1 MSWTEILSDQLFTW
15 SDIDIKTLLV
25 RFAKAPSGS
34 AAQTATSCNY
44 PPRLSHRALQALRQV
59 RVQMC
64 QGPRS
69 WPQVLSLRKLSGFAP
84 ANGLCAAGISHPDQE
99 VSRQLSACSRSFRT
113 DLRDQSRTAAPP
125 RGALR
130 NHDERFL
137 FLAHRANRSR
147 IGRRSPRQY
156 ARSLARR
163 RSKLV
168 DNRGGER

>member
-1 MSWTEILSDQLFTW
+1 MNRLGISSDQLFTW
-15 SDIDIKTLLV
+15 SATHDQKAHV
-25 RFAKAPSGS
+25 RLAKAPPGP
-34 AAQTATSCNY
+34 AAQTPLSFSDS
-44 PPRLSHRALQALRQV
+44 PRLAHRTLQALWQARL
-59 RVQMC
+59 QMC
-64 QGPRS
+64 QGSRS
-69 WPQVLSLRKLSGFAP
+69 WSQVLSLRKLSPFAP
-84 ANGLCAAGISHPDQE
+84 ANGLCAAGVSRPDQE
-99 VSRQLSACSRSFRT
+99 ASRQLSACSRSFRA
-113 DLRDQSRTAAPP
+113 DLRDQSRTTAPQ

-156 ARSLARR
+156 ARGLARR